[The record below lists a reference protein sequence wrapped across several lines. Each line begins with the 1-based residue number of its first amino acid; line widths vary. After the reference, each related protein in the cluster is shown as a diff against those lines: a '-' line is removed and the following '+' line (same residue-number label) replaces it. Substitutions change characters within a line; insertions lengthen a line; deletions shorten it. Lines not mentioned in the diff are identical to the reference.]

1 MVAPTT
7 ITVLGNEPLP
17 KQHEQERSTVI
28 GGWSNSK
35 ALNNRLKAVVGLLGE
50 MTGGTVTSV
59 LGSMPSVQQTSCP
72 GAVKPRS

>member
-17 KQHEQERSTVI
+17 KQHEQERSTAI

>member
-50 MTGGTVTSV
+50 MNGGTVTSV
-59 LGSMPSVQQTSCP
+59 IGSMPSVQQTSCLEQ
-72 GAVKPRS
+72 

>member
-59 LGSMPSVQQTSCP
+59 IGSMPSVQQTSCP

>member
-35 ALNNRLKAVVGLLGE
+35 ALNNRLKAVAGLLGE

-59 LGSMPSVQQTSCP
+59 LGWMPSVQQTSCP